1 MNANTTLTLTNITTS
16 IKNPLMLTM
25 KFCPSPS
32 PSPTP
37 PPPSPISSI
46 RSSCRRR
53 RTRSLQPS
61 MVIQDTS
68 TTAASAVSD
77 ADTDTDTDTDTDS
90 LSVSRRLILLRHAKS
105 SWDDRSLRDHDRP
118 LSKSGELD
126 AAKVS
131 QKLQHLGW
139 IPQLIL
145 SSYGWSDCRPSS
157 ASYLQLLKG

>member
-1 MNANTTLTLTNITTS
+1 MNANTKLTLTNITTS

-25 KFCPSPS
+25 KFCPCPSPSPSPS

-77 ADTDTDTDTDTDS
+77 ADTDTDTDTDS

-105 SWDDRSLRDHDRP
+105 SWDDRSLRGLSLFLSHP
-118 LSKSGELD
+118 LSTNNKYLSALNNP
-126 AAKVS
+126 VF
-131 QKLQHLGW
+131 L
-139 IPQLIL
+139 LIDFFSL
-145 SSYGWSDCRPSS
+145 KHKP
-157 ASYLQLLKG
+157 AS

>member
-77 ADTDTDTDTDTDS
+77 ADTDTDTDTDS

-105 SWDDRSLRDHDRP
+105 SWDDRSLRGLSLFLSHP
-118 LSKSGELD
+118 LSTNNKYLSALNNP
-126 AAKVS
+126 VF
-131 QKLQHLGW
+131 L
-139 IPQLIL
+139 LIDFFSL
-145 SSYGWSDCRPSS
+145 KHKP
-157 ASYLQLLKG
+157 AS

>member
-25 KFCPSPS
+25 KFCPCPC

-46 RSSCRRR
+46 RSSCRR

-77 ADTDTDTDTDTDS
+77 ADTDTDTDTDS

-105 SWDDRSLRDHDRP
+105 SWDDRSLRGLSLFLSHP
-118 LSKSGELD
+118 LSTNNKYLSALNNP
-126 AAKVS
+126 VF
-131 QKLQHLGW
+131 L
-139 IPQLIL
+139 LIDFFSL
-145 SSYGWSDCRPSS
+145 KHKP
-157 ASYLQLLKG
+157 AS

>member
-25 KFCPSPS
+25 KFCPCPC

-77 ADTDTDTDTDTDS
+77 ADTDTDTDTDS

-105 SWDDRSLRDHDRP
+105 SWDDRSLRGLSLFLSHP
-118 LSKSGELD
+118 LSTNNKYLSALNNP
-126 AAKVS
+126 VF
-131 QKLQHLGW
+131 L
-139 IPQLIL
+139 LIDFFSL
-145 SSYGWSDCRPSS
+145 KHKP
-157 ASYLQLLKG
+157 AS